1 MELIVSI
8 LEQAFLFSL
17 VSIGVYITY
26 KILDF
31 PDLSVDGTFPL
42 GAAVASALIV
52 SGVNHLVSTFI
63 AMAVGGIAGGITAI
77 LHVKLKITNLMSG
90 ILVMIGLY
98 SVNLFIMGKSNL
110 PLFSDNNIF
119 NNNIKSIFIISIIL
133 IIVKLIFDYFM
144 KTQIGFLLIGVGDN
158 EQVVTSLGVSKNK
171 IKFLGLVI
179 SNALVALSG
188 ALSAQYNGFS
198 DVNMGSGIVVK
209 GLACVIIGVSLFKKL
224 SFINLS
230 TLAIL
235 GTVIYYGAIQFSLEL
250 GLNPNNLKLL
260 TALLIVFALS
270 LNNFKIKSL
279 FGGKSNA

>member
-188 ALSAQYNGFS
+188 ALSAQYSGFS

>member
-1 MELIVSI
+1 MGLIINI

-63 AMAVGGIAGGITAI
+63 AMAVGGMAGGITAI

-119 NNNIKSIFIISIIL
+119 NNNLKSIFIISIIL

-158 EQVVTSLGVSKNK
+158 EQVVTALGVSKNK

-188 ALSAQYNGFS
+188 ALTAQYNGFS

-235 GTVIYYGAIQFSLEL
+235 GTVLYYGAIQLSLEL
-250 GLNPNNLKLL
+250 GLNPNYLKLL
-260 TALLIVFALS
+260 TALLIIFALS
-270 LNNFKIKSL
+270 LNNFKVKSL

>member
-133 IIVKLIFDYFM
+133 IIVKFIFDYFM

>member
-63 AMAVGGIAGGITAI
+63 AMAIGGIAGGITAI

>member
-119 NNNIKSIFIISIIL
+119 NNNMKSIFIISIIL

>member
-279 FGGKSNA
+279 FGGKNNA

>member
-63 AMAVGGIAGGITAI
+63 AMAIGGIAGGITAI

-279 FGGKSNA
+279 FGGKNNA